1 MGYAELR
8 LVLVKKNKSERS
20 QNFKADMKTIKKED
34 VRKLQETFSQF
45 FGANPGEMRKN
56 SSRLRKNIFLIGF
69 VSTMFFVVVF
79 YIAKNVKFVGV

>member
-1 MGYAELR
+1 MRYAKDGY
-8 LVLVKKNKSERS
+8 VLVKKNKSQRNQS
-20 QNFKADMKTIKKED
+20 FKADMQTIKKED
-34 VRKLQETFSQF
+34 VRNLQETFNQF

-79 YIAKNVKFVGV
+79 YIAKNVKFV

>member
-1 MGYAELR
+1 MRYAKDGY
-8 LVLVKKNKSERS
+8 VLVKKNKSQRS
-20 QNFKADMKTIKKED
+20 QSFKADMQTIKKED
-34 VRKLQETFSQF
+34 VRNLQETFNQF
-45 FGANPGEMRKN
+45 FGADPGEMRKN

>member
-1 MGYAELR
+1 MRYAKDGY
-8 LVLVKKNKSERS
+8 VLVKKNKSQRNQS
-20 QNFKADMKTIKKED
+20 FKADMQTIKKED
-34 VRKLQETFSQF
+34 VRNLQETFNQF

>member
-1 MGYAELR
+1 MRYAKDGY
-8 LVLVKKNKSERS
+8 VLVKKNKSQRS
-20 QNFKADMKTIKKED
+20 QSFKADTQTIKKED
-34 VRKLQETFSQF
+34 VRNLQKTFNQF

>member
-1 MGYAELR
+1 MKRNR
-8 LVLVKKNKSERS
+8 LKKSES
-20 QNFKADMKTIKKED
+20 FKADMQTIKKED
-34 VRKLQETFSQF
+34 VRNLQETFNQF
-45 FGANPGEMRKN
+45 FGADPGEMRKN